1 MSTSDN
7 ARSALSI
14 LISLFFFWGFVAS
27 ANDVLIP
34 VFKEKLQ
41 LQQWQSQLIS
51 FVFYLAYTS
60 GTVFYLI
67 ISKKLKSDLLYFLGY
82 RKGLSIGLLI
92 AFAGTLFFIP
102 ASAYGSFFWML
113 TGLYVIGLGFS
124 IMQTAANAL
133 IINMGE
139 PAKSSQRLSLA
150 GGINNIG
157 STLGPFILSYFL
169 VKSDSQIHLS
179 GMYVPYILMGTAFL
193 TMAIWLKKSAIPER
207 LNIGSENNKTLSFKQ
222 VLLNKKIIFSML
234 AIFVYVG
241 VEVSTVSN
249 FPELLIKEYGK
260 NQALIPAWVSLYWA
274 GLMMGRWADSS
285 HVLFQKKSLQAL
297 GKFLFPFLAFG
308 FYYALLTFSGKPL
321 DRQLYFLPFILM
333 FVLVDFASKGN
344 PNRQLMY
351 YALMGALCLG
361 FVMFFK
367 HNMSIYLV
375 VLAGMFCS
383 TLWPCIFSVA
393 LRDFKENPGTV
404 SVWLIMMIMG
414 GGIISLLQGWL
425 ASIPVDGMIRYSY
438 VVGIICF
445 IYLAWYGY
453 RFKNNPTNQ

>member
-1 MSTSDN
+1 MSTSN
-7 ARSALSI
+7 AARSALSI
-14 LISLFFFWGFVAS
+14 LISMFFFWGFVAS

-41 LQQWQSQLIS
+41 LQQWESQFIS
-51 FVFYLAYTS
+51 FVFYVAYTS
-60 GTVFYLI
+60 GTFFYLM
-67 ISKKLKSDLLYFLGY
+67 ISKKLKSDLLHFLGY

-92 AFAGTLFFIP
+92 AFTGTLFFIP
-102 ASAYGSFFWML
+102 ASAYGSFLWML
-113 TGLYVIGLGFS
+113 SGLYVIGLGFS
-124 IMQTAANAL
+124 LMQTAANAL
-133 IINMGE
+133 IICLGE

-169 VKSDSQIHLS
+169 IKNDAQIRLS
-179 GMYVPYILMGTAFL
+179 AMYVPYILMGSAFL
-193 TMAIWLKKSAIPER
+193 AMALWLKKSSIPER
-207 LNIGSENNKTLSFKQ
+207 LNENSETNNTLSFRQ

-285 HVLFQKKSLQAL
+285 QVLFQKKSLQVAA
-297 GKFLFPFLAFG
+297 KIFFPFLAFG
-308 FYYALLTFSGKPL
+308 LYFLIFILSGKPL
-321 DRQLYFLPFILM
+321 DQQLYFLPLILL
-333 FVLVDFASKGN
+333 FVLADFASKGN

-351 YALMGALCLG
+351 YAMMGALSLG
-361 FVMFFK
+361 FVIFFK
-367 HNMSIYLV
+367 HILTIYLII
-375 VLAGMFCS
+375 LAGMFCS

-425 ASIPVDGMIRYSY
+425 ASIPVEGMIRYSY
-438 VVGIICF
+438 VIGAICF

-453 RFKNNPTNQ
+453 KFQNNAIKG